1 MKIKR
6 IFTLFIELIFISI
19 TIFGYF
25 DSQKAKQQENEAIQL
40 AKTIKLKEV
49 APTTLGKG
57 MITKVDD
64 KAKGYE
70 DFHVQLDN
78 GKKMEFTY
86 NSDNKS
92 YDNDSSDDKFD
103 YAQYD
108 GPLNVGQK
116 IEITRKNY
124 QVVGKVKEF
133 KNISHRAKDDIFLN
147 AVLDSTDEKIRD
159 GIHINSPLKP
169 TNSKEEI
176 SRAFNLV
183 NSNSQPD
190 VFPEIKAI
198 K

>member
-6 IFTLFIELIFISI
+6 ILTAIIIVIFILISI
-19 TIFGYF
+19 LGYF
-25 DSQKAKQQENEAIQL
+25 GSQWEKQKETEAINL

-57 MITKVDD
+57 VITKVDD
-64 KAKGYE
+64 KEKGYE

-78 GKKMEFTY
+78 GKKIEFTY

-92 YDNDSSDDKFD
+92 YDNDISDDKFD

-108 GPLNVGQK
+108 GPLVAGQK

-124 QVVGKVKEF
+124 KVVGKVKEF
-133 KNISHRAKDDIFLN
+133 KKISHRAKDDIFLN

-159 GIHINSPLKP
+159 GIHINSPLKQSS
-169 TNSKEEI
+169 SKDEI

-183 NSNSQPD
+183 NSNNSAN
-190 VFPEIKAI
+190 VSPEIKAI
-198 K
+198 N